1 MTSSSQAQLGPAA
14 EGLFEKAQRLRAA
27 GQLSEAR
34 DAVRMVTHLSP
45 QLEEAWLLLAELCED
60 LEDVKGAEQAYRKL
74 AGLRIEPVRSQ
85 SSGELMATPTQRR
98 VLDPQSARK
107 LAIWAAGLF
116 LSLVLLT
123 GVWLKVRADAQQR
136 VVEYPSVTDLQ
147 QNYESPTS
155 DNNTVLPQVDGPL
168 NNSQKGQVQ
177 SQQSGAQPTAQS
189 QSPPSYVPTVRSPI
203 VPNIQRPNGVPTLPD
218 LLSNPGSSGGG
229 ISPVPPPNLAS
240 QPYPSYQGT
249 GNYWQGPIAPWTTV
263 QPNPANSGG
272 RVNANTGA
280 LIPANPGA
288 TSTAPS
294 SNGGAAASGTN
305 LAPPRTGLA
314 PANGG
319 SASAGA
325 SSASAGFAKQAE
337 AENLMRQNKRAE
349 ARTAY
354 KMAVAELLEAKM
366 MGNDSERVQTAIR
379 SCQLALNL
387 LGE

>member
-1 MTSSSQAQLGPAA
+1 MVTSSSQAQLGPAA

-85 SSGELMATPTQRR
+85 SSGELMATPTQCR

-123 GVWLKVRADAQQR
+123 GLWLKVRADAQQHI
-136 VVEYPSVTDLQ
+136 VEYPSVTDLQ
-147 QNYESPTS
+147 QNYEPSAS
-155 DNNTVLPQVDGPL
+155 GSNTVLPQVDGPR
-168 NNSQKGQVQ
+168 NNYQQGQIQ
-177 SQQSGAQPTAQS
+177 NQQSGAEPSAQN
-189 QSPPSYVPTVRSPI
+189 QSPPSYVPTVRNPI

-218 LLSNPGSSGGG
+218 LISNPGSSGGG

-263 QPNPANSGG
+263 QPNAANSGG

-294 SNGGAAASGTN
+294 NNGAASGTN

-314 PANGG
+314 PTKSG

-349 ARTAY
+349 ARNAY
-354 KMAVAELLEAKM
+354 KAAVAELLEAKM
-366 MGNDSERVQTAIR
+366 LGNDSERVQTAIR
-379 SCQLALNL
+379 SCQTALNL